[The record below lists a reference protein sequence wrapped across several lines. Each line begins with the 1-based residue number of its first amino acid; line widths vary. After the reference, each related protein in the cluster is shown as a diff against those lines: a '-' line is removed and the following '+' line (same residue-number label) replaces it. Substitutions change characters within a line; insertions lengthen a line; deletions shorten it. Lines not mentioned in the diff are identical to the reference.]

1 MYLGDVA
8 PFVEPA
14 NRLVARGHDVTYV
27 VPTGFHDL
35 LGGEAFRLAPYP
47 LDCSPRVL
55 HADPEHQR
63 LMRHP
68 VRRATGA

>member
-35 LGGEAFRLAPYP
+35 LGGEHYYWRGPWNYVRLDPHVIPAHIFRITQQ
-47 LDCSPRVL
+47 S
-55 HADPEHQR
+55 E
-63 LMRHP
+63 
-68 VRRATGA
+68 